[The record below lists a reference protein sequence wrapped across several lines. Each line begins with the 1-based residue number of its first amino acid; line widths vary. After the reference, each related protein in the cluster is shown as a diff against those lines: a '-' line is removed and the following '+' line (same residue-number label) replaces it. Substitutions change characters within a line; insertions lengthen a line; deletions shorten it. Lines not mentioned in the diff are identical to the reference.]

1 MTLTPN
7 PALPFFISRFRSLP
21 LPLLPAKEAWEGEHT
36 GRYRERA
43 DNCEERLQ
51 SQTSMENE
59 DLLMEKA
66 VRCI

>member
-1 MTLTPN
+1 
-7 PALPFFISRFRSLP
+7 
-21 LPLLPAKEAWEGEHT
+21 LLPAKDAWEGEHT